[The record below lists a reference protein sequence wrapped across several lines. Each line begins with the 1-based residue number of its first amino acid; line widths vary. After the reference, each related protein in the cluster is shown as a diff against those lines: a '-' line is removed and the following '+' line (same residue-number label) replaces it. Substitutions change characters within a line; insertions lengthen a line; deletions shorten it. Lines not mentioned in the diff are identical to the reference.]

1 MIPSNQVVQAEE
13 KTDTFCLSERGRNCL
28 ELDQTFGNPAC
39 FAKFRLHDPSIGKSD
54 FGDLGPFEAMM
65 ELSRQGWTHEKRT
78 GSQRVVPYKA
88 GGKKCWYF
96 NKTICK
102 YYLKAL
108 LSSKKLMELGLQE
121 IHHFPP
127 TMYYRTL
134 IYMMKFPGQLNNV
147 KPRQNRAFYVLMQ
160 QNSKKRNAKSGGTK
174 SAADGDMEDERGQ
187 GRTVPDHFDIFDVS
201 YQMIG
206 HYVDV
211 HSGTH
216 NTMHLYSFKFLV
228 KSCKYT

>member
-121 IHHFPP
+121 IHHFQP

-160 QNSKKRNAKSGGTK
+160 QNSKKETQSPVVPRVLPMGTWRTNADKAGRCQIILIYLM
-174 SAADGDMEDERGQ
+174 SA
-187 GRTVPDHFDIFDVS
+187 I
-201 YQMIG
+201 
-206 HYVDV
+206 
-211 HSGTH
+211 
-216 NTMHLYSFKFLV
+216 K
-228 KSCKYT
+228 